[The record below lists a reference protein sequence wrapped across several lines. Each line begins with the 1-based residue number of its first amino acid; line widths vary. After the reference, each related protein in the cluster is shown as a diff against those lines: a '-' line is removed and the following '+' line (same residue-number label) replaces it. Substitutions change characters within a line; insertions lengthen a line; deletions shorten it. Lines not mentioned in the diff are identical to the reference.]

1 MKIYS
6 PLFLLG
12 ALGALSAA
20 GTAAAQVDTSAWK
33 CSACPY
39 PKGSSGTVEAGL
51 GVVSDD
57 SAKFGDYTGLDREGA
72 HLVLG
77 GTLRYRGDGGYFA
90 DLAASDLGLDSRRLA
105 ARTGREG
112 LYTLRLGYSRNPA
125 PPVGQCVDAVPRQRR
140 RRVDAAGRLSGR
152 QHGGDAAGKHAAAG
166 RTRLQA
172 IAPGHRRRVDRRR
185 ELDLPHQPAPRRA
198 RRHAAHGGI
207 VLRHRGATGGTG
219 GPRDRPVRGGR
230 VVRQPPPAG
239 HAGLPVLAVPQW
251 PGFADLGQPVHAG
264 VCRQQHGP
272 ARTGAGQPVPPDHRA
287 RSATRSRRRSAP
299 APISR
304 SGA

>member
-20 GTAAAQVDTSAWK
+20 GTAAAQVVDTSAWK

-112 LYTLRLGYSRNPA
+112 LYTLHLGYSEIPRHLSDSASTPFLGNGGGVLTLPA
-125 PPVGQCVDAVPRQRR
+125 GFPAANTAAMPLASTLQPVELGYKRSRLDIG
-140 RRVDAAGRLSGR
+140 AAWI
-152 QHGGDAAGKHAAAG
+152 AGANWTY
-166 RTRLQA
+166 R
-172 IAPGHRRRVDRRR
+172 IN
-185 ELDLPHQPAPRRA
+185 
-198 RRHAAHGGI
+198 
-207 VLRHRGATGGTG
+207 LRHDVRDGTQRTAESFFDTAAQLAA
-219 GPRDRPVRGGR
+219 PLDHVTDQFE
-230 VVRQPPPAG
+230 VFE
-239 HAGLPVLAVPQW
+239 VLEV
-251 PGFADLGQPVHAG
+251 
-264 VCRQQHGP
+264 
-272 ARTGAGQPVPPDHRA
+272 ARTL
-287 RSATRSRRRSAP
+287 
-299 APISR
+299 
-304 SGA
+304 